1 MLDTLD
7 RLHPAR
13 RRAVA
18 EGGRAGLVAP
28 LLALAA
34 LAGIALSTVDMA
46 QAAEEGKLQ
55 RTISVSAEGS
65 VLARPDMARI
75 SSGVVSEAKTAR
87 EALTANTAAMQ
98 KLIAALKEAGIA
110 PADLQTSSINV
121 QPRYTHYKDGQAPR
135 IDGYSVNNDLAVVV
149 RDLKKLGEILD
160 QIVTLG
166 ANQIGGLSFD
176 VSNGETLRDEARKAA
191 VANARKRATLYAEAA
206 GVQLGDV
213 VTITEGAVHEAPRGP
228 MLARAASM
236 KSVPVE
242 EGSQKIEV
250 EVSITWALR

>member
-1 MLDTLD
+1 MLTTEV
-7 RLHPAR
+7 PVR
-13 RRAVA
+13 RSRRQSLAVLVGA
-18 EGGRAGLVAP
+18 GMLALVAAGGVAGISAGRAE
-28 LLALAA
+28 
-34 LAGIALSTVDMA
+34 
-46 QAAEEGKLQ
+46 AAEESKLQ
-55 RTISVSAEGS
+55 RTISVSATGS
-65 VLARPDMARI
+65 VVAKPDMARI

-121 QPRYTHYKDGQAPR
+121 QPRYTHYKDGHAPR

-149 RDLKKLGEILD
+149 RDLKKLGDILD
-160 QIVTLG
+160 QLVTLG

-176 VSNGETLRDEARKAA
+176 VSTSEALRDEARKAA
-191 VANARKRATLYAEAA
+191 VGNARKRATLYAEAA

-213 VTITEGAVHEAPRGP
+213 MSITEGTVHVVPRGP

-236 KSVPVE
+236 QSVPVE

-250 EVSITWALR
+250 EVSMTWTLR